1 VGHLH
6 ERDADS
12 ARWRHGEDPG
22 DRSRM
27 MENQKGYERAGG
39 RVARTGDWHPA
50 SDKARSHKVAEGHPG
65 DARVAGV
72 CQIGSQTMRIVP
84 TNNDIQI

>member
-1 VGHLH
+1 VG
-6 ERDADS
+6 
-12 ARWRHGEDPG
+12 
-22 DRSRM
+22 
-27 MENQKGYERAGG
+27 GG
-39 RVARTGDWHPA
+39 SYCDWHPA

-84 TNNDIQI
+84 TNNDIQFEVAPPS